1 MTVPSSARTCLQ
13 VVRRTREQLGTEL
26 SSLNAQRNL
35 FLFCH
40 PALENISHIL
50 RFHVFPPTS
59 FNSLNFLKIFP

>member
-26 SSLNAQRNL
+26 SALNIQRNL

-40 PALENISHIL
+40 PALEN
-50 RFHVFPPTS
+50 
-59 FNSLNFLKIFP
+59 KIFLIF